1 MSTLTADPK
10 FPRGHVLGI
19 NYSYYDTENNPQDL
33 QIGTGQGVKG
43 VHSIFRDENP
53 HDGTLLSNLSVEVV
67 AVKNVSGDVVQ
78 AGETVKLNP
87 LKGLG
92 ETTTSADSTLYG
104 IVDEWLCAPVKDG
117 EVFWAVVRGPTSAVV
132 AGTDPASGR
141 DIEVKHAGVADPVAL
156 TGVIVVGSDA
166 HGM

>member
-10 FPRGHVLGI
+10 FARGTVLGI
-19 NYSYYDTENNPQDL
+19 KYSYFDTENNPQDL
-33 QIGTGQGVKG
+33 QVGTGQGVKG

-53 HDGTLLSNLSVEVV
+53 HDGALLSNLSVECV
-67 AVKNVSGDVVQ
+67 AVKNVSGAVVQ
-78 AGETVKLNP
+78 AGETVQLNA

-92 ETTTSADSTLYG
+92 ETGGADATVYG

-117 EVFWAVVRGPTSAVV
+117 EVFWAVVRGPTSAEV
-132 AGTDPASGR
+132 AGTDPVSGR
-141 DIEVKHAGVADPVAL
+141 DIEVKHEGETDPVAL
-156 TGVIVVGSDA
+156 TGIIVVGSDA